1 MTEEQA
7 EKILTLLTKQSRE
20 FSELRNMLG
29 AIAAEQVKLSKKSTH
44 E

>member
-1 MTEEQA
+1 MNEETA
-7 EKILTLLTKQSRE
+7 KEILTLLKKQSRE
-20 FSELRNMLG
+20 LSDLRNMLG

>member
-29 AIAAEQVKLSKKSTH
+29 AIAAQQMKLSNPNQND
-44 E
+44 